1 MPATAQ
7 SPPDSIETDQMA
19 SGAGAD
25 GNVLRRM
32 IRAANGGGA
41 DDDSPLPAALAL
53 AAGKAAQ
60 QLFDADG
67 GFEDAAESLTNGA
80 DVLAQPPEPVL
91 LMLPETGAG
100 RRGLMWF
107 DPVLVNAL
115 VEMMTGAPDRM
126 VYLDRRVPTQ
136 IDMALCRDF
145 ARAFL
150 HELGAALAGAPPLDF
165 TRQETDHR
173 KLKYTLEEGPYRMI
187 TGRIEFQNGLRG
199 GDMGL
204 ALPVDLWQ
212 PQAVHSEDGD
222 AAEWSAALA
231 ENVGQAP
238 LGLVAELAVVS
249 MPVARAIALRP
260 GDIVPVPA
268 ASLSDLTLMTSD
280 GVHLFKG
287 HLGQKDGN
295 KAVSLSHGAPG
306 VILKPENPP
315 EDAADTHTDS
325 AGQMHM
331 DMEMETGAAKEGM
344 SVSAKA
350 KMPDDMEI

>member
-7 SPPDSIETDQMA
+7 PPPDSVEADQTV
-19 SGAGAD
+19 SGMGAAGD
-25 GNVLRRM
+25 VLRRM
-32 IRAANGGGA
+32 IRAANGGGK
-41 DDDSPLPAALAL
+41 DDNGRLPAALAL

-60 QLFDADG
+60 QLFDAEG
-67 GFEDAAESLTNGA
+67 GFEAAAESLTNGV

-91 LMLPETGAG
+91 LMLPETATG
-100 RRGLMWF
+100 RCGLMWF

-150 HELGAALAGAPPLDF
+150 LELGSALEGAPPLDF
-165 TRQETDHR
+165 TRQETDRR

-187 TGRIEFQNGLRG
+187 TGRIDFQNGVRG
-199 GDMGL
+199 GEMGL

-212 PQAVHSEDGD
+212 PQVVHSGDG
-222 AAEWSAALA
+222 AGAEWSAALA
-231 ENVGQAP
+231 GNVGQAP

-249 MPVARAIALRP
+249 MPVARAIGLQP

-315 EDAADTHTDS
+315 EDVADVTQPDIASQALPAAPP
-325 AGQMHM
+325 
-331 DMEMETGAAKEGM
+331 EGM
-344 SVSAKA
+344 
-350 KMPDDMEI
+350 PDVDLSSPSTSEPT